1 MGGDI
6 RASHGDRSLTLEP
19 AAGSLYETTLL
30 AWYSDVSHEADDL
43 TSGYRLALVY
53 NLVHTSADTSPPC
66 IPDSDALVSSI
77 RGVFRKWASSDCE
90 GLPDD
95 HVAAY
100 VLDEG
105 DHVKDDRVLSVLKA
119 AADAESMT
127 LLLGTLCAHVTGWAE
142 ASTSET
148 PPYGL
153 SWGTFESPI
162 MEKLYQA
169 RFKVK
174 RLTDIRGKPTHNKP
188 RLVLDENNLVP
199 EFPFSGI
206 EPDQQHLHSFTS
218 HVGTIIPGFSFP
230 ATKCQLG

>member
-1 MGGDI
+1 MGGGI
-6 RASHGDRSLTLEP
+6 RASHGDRSLTFEP

-30 AWYSDVSHEADDL
+30 AWYTNVGHEAEDI

-53 NLVHTSADTSPPC
+53 NLVHTSTDIPSPC
-66 IPDSDALVSSI
+66 IPDGDTLVSST
-77 RGVFRKWASSDCE
+77 RGVFRKWVSSNYE

-105 DHVKDDRVLSVLKA
+105 DHLTDNRVLSVLKA
-119 AADAESMT
+119 AADAESMA
-127 LLLGTLCAHVTGWAE
+127 LLLGTMCAHVAGWAE
-142 ASTSET
+142 ASTCET

-153 SWGTFESPI
+153 SQGTFESPI
-162 MEKLYQA
+162 MERLYQA
-169 RFKVK
+169 KFKVK
-174 RLTDIRGKPTHNKP
+174 KLTDTRGKPAHNKP
-188 RLVLDENNLVP
+188 RLILDENNLVP

-206 EPDQQHLHSFTS
+206 EPDQQHSHLFTG
-218 HVGTIIPGFSFP
+218 HVCTIVPGFSFP